1 MRNLTRS
8 ILAIALAGAASLTPA
23 MADTLN
29 VCVNRQSGE
38 MNAIAPGEY
47 CRRHQ
52 VLVQLQAGPELP
64 PPVTPPAQAV
74 TVEYVT
80 GGIYPNTSVARA
92 FCPPGTK
99 VAGGGGITSGF
110 GFGLQQSF
118 PISDLTGVI
127 AYGDTAIGWQAAAD
141 DFSFAQ
147 AFVVCVH

>member
-64 PPVTPPAQAV
+64 PPVTPP
-74 TVEYVT
+74 
-80 GGIYPNTSVARA
+80 
-92 FCPPGTK
+92 

-110 GFGLQQSF
+110 GLGLQQSF
-118 PISDLTGVI
+118 PISDATGQI
-127 AYGDTAIGWQAAAD
+127 AYGDTAIGWQAASD
-141 DFSFAQ
+141 DFGFSQ